1 VAAEWELTRTLLRRL
16 HWSIIQPLATRL
28 NGDERSRLVGAG
40 VEFAAVREYQPGDD
54 IRRIDWNLTARSNT
68 PFIREA
74 AADGAIDVWL
84 VVDVSPSVDWG
95 TGLCLKRYRAI
106 ELAAVAGQLL
116 GRHGNRLGL
125 LLFADRPIGIVPP
138 GSGRAHLERVVGRL
152 RLQPRSLSHGP
163 TDLSAALTAIQ
174 RLARRPALIVLT
186 SDFLVPDGWA
196 APLRLLG
203 QRHEVVAARLRDAR
217 ESNLPDVGVVTFE
230 DPESGE
236 QLTVDTGNR
245 SLRERFRLAAATQAE
260 RINSILAGCGV
271 DQVVLSTDEPMLPA
285 LATFLEARRRRRGAR
300 WAGRPGP
307 APVPA

>member
-1 VAAEWELTRTLLRRL
+1 MAAEWELTRTLLRRL
-16 HWSIIQPLATRL
+16 RWSVVQPLATRL
-28 NGDERSRLVGAG
+28 NGDERSKLVGPG
-40 VEFAAVREYQPGDD
+40 VEFAGVREYQPGDD

-74 AADGAIDVWL
+74 QADGAIDVWL

-138 GSGRAHLERVVGRL
+138 GTGRAHLERVVGRL
-152 RLQPRSLSHGP
+152 RLQPRSLARGH
-163 TDLSAALTAIQ
+163 TDLSAALTSIR
-174 RLARRPALIVLT
+174 RLVRRPSLIVLT
-186 SDFLVPDGWA
+186 SDFLVPEGWA
-196 APLRLLG
+196 APLRLLA

-217 ESNLPDVGVVTFE
+217 ESSLPDVGVVTFE
-230 DPESGE
+230 DPETGE
-236 QLTVDTGNR
+236 QLTVDTGSR
-245 SLRERFRLAAATQAE
+245 ALRERFSRAAAAQAQ
-260 RINSILAGCGV
+260 RIDNVLAGCGV
-271 DQVVLSTDEPMLPA
+271 DQLVLGTDEPMLPV
-285 LATFLEARRRRRGAR
+285 LAAFLDARRRRRGAR

-307 APVPA
+307 SAA

>member
-1 VAAEWELTRTLLRRL
+1 MAADWEATRTLLRRL
-16 HWSIIQPLATRL
+16 RWSIVQPLATRL
-28 NGDERSRLVGAG
+28 NGDERSRLVGPG
-40 VEFAAVREYQPGDD
+40 VEFAGVREYQPGDD

-74 AADGAIDVWL
+74 QADGAVDVWL

-116 GRHGNRLGL
+116 GHHGNRLGL

-138 GSGRAHLERVVGRL
+138 GTGRAHLERVVGRL
-152 RLQPRSLSHGP
+152 RLQPRSIARGP
-163 TDLSAALTAIQ
+163 TDLSSALSAIR
-174 RLARRPALIVLT
+174 RLARRPSLIVLT

-196 APLRLLG
+196 APLRLLA

-217 ESNLPDVGVVTFE
+217 EADLPDVGLVTFE
-230 DPESGE
+230 DPETGA
-236 QLTVDTGNR
+236 QLTVDTSNR
-245 SLRERFRLAAATQAE
+245 RLRERFSLAAAAQTQ
-260 RINSILAGCGV
+260 RIDTVLAGCGV
-271 DQVVLSTDEPMLPA
+271 DQVVLGTDQPMLPA

-307 APVPA
+307 TAG